1 MKKCGSSAVAQGI
14 GLFLMGAITL
24 PAGGFSLWLAFVQPE
39 NRTETIWGI
48 IGAILFFAAF
58 AYCAHRVLRRGVP
71 YVQYDEEKLVFHPS
85 KREERAIRWD
95 ELREYALR
103 IRIVPWLGLVFSF
116 SRGKG
121 KRPYE
126 FPIYWSHQGFGE
138 FYRQLKKRNLWREIE
153 CFGKIWE

>member
-1 MKKCGSSAVAQGI
+1 M
-14 GLFLMGAITL
+14 
-24 PAGGFSLWLAFVQPE
+24 
-39 NRTETIWGI
+39 
-48 IGAILFFAAF
+48 FFAAF
-58 AYCAHRVLRRGVP
+58 AYCAHRVLIRGVP

-153 CFGKIWE
+153 YFGKIWE